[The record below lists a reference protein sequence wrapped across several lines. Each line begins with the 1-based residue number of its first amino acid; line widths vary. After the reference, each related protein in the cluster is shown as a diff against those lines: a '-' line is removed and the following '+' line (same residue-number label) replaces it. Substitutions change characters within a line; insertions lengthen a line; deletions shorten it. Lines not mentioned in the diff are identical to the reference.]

1 VPEHRARGFQAD
13 VAFVE
18 AVAQPAV
25 VAVPDGD
32 RGIDLTLRTLGAVVG
47 RRVFALVS
55 SGHEEIFASRAAG
68 VIGTFF
74 GLRLRRT
81 TALGRVVRADVRGS
95 AVAQTGEV
103 PEIRRQDMPVRVGI
117 NGFGRTG
124 RATFRS
130 AHERGAAIE
139 WAGINDV
146 MDIEM
151 LAHLLRHDSVYG
163 PFPGAVEVLD
173 GALRVDG
180 REIPVFAETDPA
192 ALPWGD
198 VGAEVVIESSGHF
211 RDRAGAAKHLEAGA
225 RKVIISAPAKDPDVT
240 VALGINFDDVYEP
253 DQHDIISNASCTTGC
268 LAPVVKVLDAAFG
281 IRHGVMT
288 TVHAYTS
295 DQQLLDAPH
304 KDYRRARSA
313 AINLVPTSTGAA
325 KAIGLLIPELAGR
338 LQGFAVRVP
347 VPTASLVDLTV
358 EVEHETSA
366 QAVNHAMRERADQGE
381 LAGILAYS
389 EDPLVSTDI
398 VKSPYS
404 SVFDSGLT
412 IVTGGTQ
419 VKVIAWYDNEWGYS
433 SRLVDLAQRVLVPV
447 AQPV

>member
-1 VPEHRARGFQAD
+1 M
-13 VAFVE
+13 
-18 AVAQPAV
+18 
-25 VAVPDGD
+25 
-32 RGIDLTLRTLGAVVG
+32 
-47 RRVFALVS
+47 S
-55 SGHEEIFASRAAG
+55 
-68 VIGTFF
+68 
-74 GLRLRRT
+74 
-81 TALGRVVRADVRGS
+81 
-95 AVAQTGEV
+95 
-103 PEIRRQDMPVRVGI
+103 VRVGI

-198 VGAEVVIESSGHF
+198 IGAEVVIESTGFF

-225 RKVIISAPAKDPDVT
+225 RKVIISAPAKEPDVT
-240 VALGINFDDVYEP
+240 VALGINFDEVYDP
-253 DQHDIISNASCTTGC
+253 ATHDIISNASCTTNC
-268 LAPVVKVLDAAFG
+268 LAPVAKVLDEAFG

-304 KDYRRARSA
+304 EDFRRARSA
-313 AINLVPTSTGAA
+313 AVNLVPTSTGAA
-325 KAIGLLIPELAGR
+325 KAIGLLLPELAGR

-366 QAVNHAMRERADQGE
+366 QAVNNAMRERADQGA
-381 LAGILAYS
+381 LTRDPGLQRGCAGLHRHRQVGLLVGLRLGAHARDRRHPAQGARLVRQRVGLLQPAGRS
-389 EDPLVSTDI
+389 RAAGPRARHAARLTHSWRAPLLLTVTQERAARGCVGGPPLPGRTRAVSGHVATTNT
-398 VKSPYS
+398 S
-404 SVFDSGLT
+404 SVRG
-412 IVTGGTQ
+412 
-419 VKVIAWYDNEWGYS
+419 
-433 SRLVDLAQRVLVPV
+433 P
-447 AQPV
+447 

>member
-1 VPEHRARGFQAD
+1 
-13 VAFVE
+13 
-18 AVAQPAV
+18 
-25 VAVPDGD
+25 
-32 RGIDLTLRTLGAVVG
+32 
-47 RRVFALVS
+47 
-55 SGHEEIFASRAAG
+55 
-68 VIGTFF
+68 
-74 GLRLRRT
+74 
-81 TALGRVVRADVRGS
+81 
-95 AVAQTGEV
+95 
-103 PEIRRQDMPVRVGI
+103 MPVRVGI

-124 RATFRS
+124 RATFRAAQES
-130 AHERGAAIE
+130 GAAIE

-151 LAHLLRHDSVYG
+151 LAQLLRHDSVYG

-192 ALPWGD
+192 ALRWGGL
-198 VGAEVVIESSGHF
+198 GADVVIESSGFF

-240 VALGINFDDVYEP
+240 VALGINFDAVYDP
-253 DQHDIISNASCTTGC
+253 ARHDIVSMASCTTGC
-268 LAPVVKVLDAAFG
+268 LAPVVKVLDEAFG

-295 DQQLLDAPH
+295 DQRLLDAPH
-304 KDYRRARSA
+304 EDYRRARSA
-313 AINLVPTSTGAA
+313 AVNLVPTSTGAA

-366 QAVNHAMRERADQGE
+366 QAVNNAIRERADQGE

-398 VKSPYS
+398 VRSPYS

-412 IVTGGTQ
+412 LVTGDTQ
-419 VKVIAWYDNEWGYS
+419 VKVLAWYDNEWGYS
-433 SRLVDLAQRVLVPV
+433 SRLVDLAQRVAVPV
-447 AQPV
+447 ARPV